1 MAILSFKNVGI
12 KAMAAA
18 VPQQVIDNYHYD
30 LDIWP
35 EEEVKQVV
43 DKVGV
48 TERRFVDEQTCA
60 SDLCFAAAEKLID
73 DNQIPREEIDLLVF
87 LSQTPDYRM
96 PATSILL
103 QDRLGLPKSTMA
115 FDISLGCSGFLSAL
129 SIVYSMMQNQGFR
142 RALLLDGETRSKVYS
157 RKDRREAFIFG
168 DAGIAAL
175 IERDECFGE
184 SHFSINSDGSRGPLI
199 MIPGGGYR
207 NMSSAAT
214 LEEKVVDEYGNIR
227 SDEQGHMD
235 GGNVFNFVI
244 LEIPKDIKRLF
255 AATGEDIQSM
265 DYYVFH
271 QANAFINNH
280 IAKKMKLNPERIP
293 WTIQK
298 YGNTSSV
305 SVPLTIVSELKDQM
319 AGKKRLM
326 LSAFGV
332 GMAWATAIVPFENC
346 KISDIVEVANGKRV
360 SESSEL
366 GGGSALNISLLC
378 GFNDKLTLAA

>member
-1 MAILSFKNVGI
+1 MAILTFKNVGI
-12 KAMAAA
+12 TAMAAC
-18 VPQQVIDNYHYD
+18 VPSNVIDNYHYD

-35 EEEVKQVV
+35 EEEVKKVV

-48 TERRFVDEQTCA
+48 AERRFADEKTCS
-60 SDLCFAAAEKLID
+60 SDLCFAAAEKLIA
-73 DNQIPREEIDLLVF
+73 DNNIDKSEIDLLVF

-103 QDRLGLPKSTMA
+103 QDRLGLPMSTMA
-115 FDISLGCSGFLSAL
+115 FDISLGCSGFISAL
-129 SIVYSMMQNQGFR
+129 NVVYSMMQNQGFR
-142 RALLLDGETRSKVYS
+142 KALLLDGETRSKVYS

-168 DAGIAAL
+168 DAGVACL
-175 IERDECFGE
+175 IERGEQFGE
-184 SHFSINSDGSRGPLI
+184 SHFSINSDGSRGKLI

-235 GGNVFNFVI
+235 GADVFNFVI
-244 LEIPKDIKRLF
+244 IEVPKDIKRLL
-255 AATGEDIQSM
+255 AASGEDIQQM

-271 QANAFINNH
+271 QANAFINNY
-280 IAKKMKLNPERIP
+280 IAKKMKLDKERIP

-305 SVPLTIVSELKDQM
+305 SVPLTIISELKEQM
-319 AGKKRLM
+319 KGEKKILM
-326 LSAFGV
+326 SAFGV
-332 GMAWATAIVPFENC
+332 GMAWATAIVPFVDC
-346 KISDIVEVANGKRV
+346 KISEIVE
-360 SESSEL
+360 
-366 GGGSALNISLLC
+366 I
-378 GFNDKLTLAA
+378 

>member
-1 MAILSFKNVGI
+1 MPILKYKNVGI
-12 KAMAAA
+12 TAMAAC
-18 VPQQVIDNYHYD
+18 VPSNVIDNYHYD

-35 EEEVKQVV
+35 EEEVKKVV

-48 TERRFVDEQTCA
+48 AERRFADEKTCS
-60 SDLCFAAAEKLID
+60 SDLCFAAAEKLIT
-73 DNQIPREEIDLLVF
+73 DNNIDKSEIDLLVF

-103 QDRLGLPKSTMA
+103 QDRLGLPMSTMA
-115 FDISLGCSGFLSAL
+115 FDISLGCSGFISAL
-129 SIVYSMMQNQGFR
+129 NVVYSMMQNQGFR
-142 RALLLDGETRSKVYS
+142 KALLLDGETRSKVYS

-168 DAGIAAL
+168 DAGVAVL
-175 IERDECFGE
+175 VERGEQFGE
-184 SHFSINSDGSRGPLI
+184 SHFSINSDGSRGKLI

-235 GGNVFNFVI
+235 GADVFNFVI
-244 LEIPKDIKRLF
+244 IEVPKDIKRLL
-255 AATGEDIQSM
+255 AASGEDIQQM

-271 QANAFINNH
+271 QANAFINNY
-280 IAKKMKLNPERIP
+280 IAKKMKLDKTKIP

-305 SVPLTIVSELKDQM
+305 SVPLTIISELKEQM
-319 AGKKRLM
+319 KGKKKVLM
-326 LSAFGV
+326 SAFGV
-332 GMAWATAIVPFENC
+332 GMAWATAIVPFADC
-346 KISDIVEVANGKRV
+346 KISEIVE
-360 SESSEL
+360 
-366 GGGSALNISLLC
+366 I
-378 GFNDKLTLAA
+378 